1 MRSTSA
7 GCTWGWP
14 SVSSLVQ
21 SYTSIHTPV
30 PWRGPSV
37 QAPPRG
43 LDAVIALGIS
53 GRVVTVV
60 GGAVVVGAA
69 LVLVVGGIVVVGG
82 SVVVTSTVGR
92 GRSTAATSREGASPR
107 RAATTPRSAART
119 TTAVASTS
127 LVPHPCA
134 RIAPPLWQ

>member
-7 GCTWGWP
+7 GCTGGWP

-43 LDAVIALGIS
+43 LDAVLGGVTAGGSPGGGVS
-53 GRVVTVV
+53 GV
-60 GGAVVVGAA
+60 GGAVVLGGA
-69 LVLVVGGIVVVGG
+69 LVVVVGRMVAVGGWVVGTPGGG
-82 SVVVTSTVGR
+82 SAR
-92 GRSTAATSREGASPR
+92 WAAAGSREGA
-107 RAATTPRSAART
+107 
-119 TTAVASTS
+119 
-127 LVPHPCA
+127 
-134 RIAPPLWQ
+134 AP